1 MSPEINRLVSRF
13 MKEPI
18 QISIERPTLTVP
30 TIEQVYYEVVFSS
43 RIEVLSR
50 LLDTGKI
57 KMGLVFANT
66 KKVVDDVVDGLT
78 ARGYPVDRLHGDMP
92 QMMRERV
99 MDSFRKGSLRLLVA
113 TDIAARGLDVDD
125 VDAVVNL
132 NCRVIRRITCTA
144 SAARHAPAARGRPS
158 LLWGAVIFP

>member
-1 MSPEINRLVSRF
+1 

-99 MDSFRKGSLRLLVA
+99 MDSFLQGEPAPSGGDGYCRSRPGCGRCGC
-113 TDIAARGLDVDD
+113 RGE
-125 VDAVVNL
+125 
-132 NCRVIRRITCTA
+132 
-144 SAARHAPAARGRPS
+144 
-158 LLWGAVIFP
+158 F